1 MEKVP
6 EELRIAYHR
15 RKMNEFERKH
25 EELLKEMRV
34 LECTY
39 GETMESLI
47 RLRQWNEGMA
57 ELVDGSNLRLSML
70 IEDLGYL
77 KVRVDS
83 DYEELFD
90 QKREEI
96 LRLEHEQENESDRY
110 RKEYLK
116 EQEE

>member
-1 MEKVP
+1 MEKVS
-6 EELRIAYHR
+6 EELQLAYHR

-70 IEDLGYL
+70 IEDLSYL

-116 EQEE
+116 EQGE